1 MKTSSWRLRT
11 AITVRKLSFRK
22 LEQLTG
28 IPRSALQRY
37 AVGENKIPPDRIKL
51 LADALNISPAWLAGW
66 TDENK

>member
-1 MKTSSWRLRT
+1 MTTSSWRLRS

-22 LEQLTG
+22 LEHLTG

-37 AVGENKIPPDRIKL
+37 ATGENKIPPNRIKL

-66 TDENK
+66 TDEN